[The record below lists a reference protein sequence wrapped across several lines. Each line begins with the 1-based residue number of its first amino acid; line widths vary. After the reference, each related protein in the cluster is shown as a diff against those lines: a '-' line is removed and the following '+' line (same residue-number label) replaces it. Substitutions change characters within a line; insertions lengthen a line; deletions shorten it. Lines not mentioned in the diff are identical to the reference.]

1 MRILQKILCVLRS
14 WAVFGTQPI
23 FQSSSPPRARHRFR
37 LGLKTSALAPKT
49 APQPLATQSTISSFL
64 IFCNLIL
71 FSFQKINTKKILSL
85 KFLINCLVIFC
96 RLVFSQSLY
105 SLTLIEQFLSKIDEA
120 TQNSNTSELLEN
132 HTGSWSLGLDYF
144 RLDGQTSAENR
155 SQWCKIFN
163 RPTNT
168 RARLFL
174 ISTRAG
180 GLGINLTAANRVI
193 IFDASWNPSHDVQSI
208 FRIYRCISYHF
219 S

>member
-1 MRILQKILCVLRS
+1 MRELIWKFFQNKFFYWIIGYVPNCGEKKCLNCFKTQFTRPAGQITIVLL
-14 WAVFGTQPI
+14 
-23 FQSSSPPRARHRFR
+23 HYR
-37 LGLKTSALAPKT
+37 LLL
-49 APQPLATQSTISSFL
+49 
-64 IFCNLIL
+64 N
-71 FSFQKINTKKILSL
+71 
-85 KFLINCLVIFC
+85 

-105 SLTLIEQFLSKIDEA
+105 SLTLIEEFLRRIDDE
-120 TQNSNTSELLEN
+120 TQKNSQLESLDN

-144 RLDGQTSAENR
+144 RLDGQTSPDNR
-155 SQWCKIFN
+155 SAWCRIFN

-208 FRIYRCISYHF
+208 FRIYRYAF
-219 S
+219 

>member
-1 MRILQKILCVLRS
+1 MYLLLYCL
-14 WAVFGTQPI
+14 
-23 FQSSSPPRARHRFR
+23 
-37 LGLKTSALAPKT
+37 
-49 APQPLATQSTISSFL
+49 
-64 IFCNLIL
+64 L
-71 FSFQKINTKKILSL
+71 FD
-85 KFLINCLVIFC
+85 

-105 SLTLIEQFLSKIDEA
+105 SLTLIEEFLRRIDDQ
-120 TQNSNTSELLEN
+120 TQKDKDEPCDTLDN

-144 RLDGQTSAENR
+144 RLDGQTSPENR
-155 SQWCKIFN
+155 NLWCKIFN

-208 FRIYRCISYHF
+208 FRIYRYFF
-219 S
+219 SIFHYLIQGCVIDFKITST